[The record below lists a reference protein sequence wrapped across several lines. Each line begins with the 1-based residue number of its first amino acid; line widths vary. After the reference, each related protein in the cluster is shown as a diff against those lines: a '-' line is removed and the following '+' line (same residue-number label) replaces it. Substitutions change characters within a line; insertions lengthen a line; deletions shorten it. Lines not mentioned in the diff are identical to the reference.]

1 MNETQILP
9 LKRRSLMTENSGTD
23 MQETNN
29 IQSPCL
35 IESFTGKWRNGST
48 NWTCKKRVT
57 NRSPTELER

>member
-1 MNETQILP
+1 MLRAGDINMNETQILP

-35 IESFTGKWRNGST
+35 IESFTGK
-48 NWTCKKRVT
+48 
-57 NRSPTELER
+57 